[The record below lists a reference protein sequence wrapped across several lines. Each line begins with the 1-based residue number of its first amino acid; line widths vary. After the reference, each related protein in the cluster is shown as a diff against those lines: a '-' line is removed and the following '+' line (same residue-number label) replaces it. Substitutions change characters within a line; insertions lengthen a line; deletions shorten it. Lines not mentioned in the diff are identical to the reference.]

1 MFALSSTKYEQ
12 SGTVAAISIS
22 DTIDENLNGD
32 TLKESNQFYTKLKSK
47 AYKTQITKELYKLF
61 FKAPYTSETVSNKK
75 REQSGEAF
83 LPYQGKRINKLIID
97 VIPPFKPNYLDPDQ
111 KTRIWIEK
119 MANRLHNT
127 SSKGNI
133 RRILYL
139 KEGDTLDAF
148 NTAENERL
156 IRNLSY
162 IKDAHFIVI
171 PVMGSTELVDLYL
184 LVKDQFSWG
193 FDIDVG
199 SLTSTSVELYN
210 RNLYGQG
217 HEIKA
222 GFEYNSGKDP
232 KWGYTT
238 CYEIDNIRSSHI
250 SAGICFSDNYK
261 KSLTTLSLQ
270 KKFETY
276 MTKYAGGLTLSK
288 TRHSKK
294 INSNDPILNEEPL
307 DFDYCSSWLG
317 QSYKLPSKNK
327 LAKSQLF
334 ATVGYSSL
342 NFSERP
348 IVEKDVN
355 NFFHNRK
362 LYLAS
367 LTLKQA
373 KYFTSNL
380 IYNFGRTEDIPYGY
394 SMQVTTGFEDGEFCF
409 RKYLAFEY
417 QRAKHFDKVKAYL
430 FTKFSVSG
438 YFDKKHYEQ
447 GYIVLQNKYISR
459 LRKLGRYR
467 FRNFLELNYNLGIN
481 RFSEEF
487 ITLNT
492 DIGISGFE
500 SLEAIG
506 TQRLTLKF
514 EQITFT
520 PFVAGGFKFAFFNFI
535 DVGTIG
541 SNKNQPFK
549 NKAYYGV
556 GLGLRL
562 NNENLVFKT
571 IELRLAIY
579 PKAPQDFSRTQ
590 YEISGEDRPTFS
602 DFSVDGPKIINFE

>member
-1 MFALSSTKYEQ
+1 MENKKAEQ
-12 SGTVAAISIS
+12 SG
-22 DTIDENLNGD
+22 
-32 TLKESNQFYTKLKSK
+32 Q
-47 AYKTQITKELYKLF
+47 
-61 FKAPYTSETVSNKK
+61 
-75 REQSGEAF
+75 AF

-97 VIPPFKPNYLDPDQ
+97 VIPPFKPNYLDTIE

-119 MANRLHNT
+119 SANRLHNT
-127 SSKGNI
+127 SSKNHI
-133 RRILYL
+133 RRLLYF

-162 IKDAHFIVI
+162 IKDAHFIVV
-171 PVMGSTELVDLYL
+171 PVMGSTELIDLYL

-193 FDIDVG
+193 FDIDAG

-210 RNLYGQG
+210 RNLYGRG

-232 KWGYTT
+232 QWGYTT
-238 CYEIDNIRSSHI
+238 CYDIENFKSSHI
-250 SAGICFSDNYK
+250 NIGVCFSDNYK

-270 KKFETY
+270 KQFETY
-276 MTKYAGGLTLSK
+276 MTKYAGGLTLSR

-307 DFDYCSSWLG
+307 DFDYASNWFG
-317 QSYKLPSKNK
+317 RSYKLPSKDK
-327 LAKSQLF
+327 LYKKQIL
-334 ATVGYSSL
+334 ATIGYSSI

-348 IVEKDVN
+348 TVDKDLN
-355 NFFHNRK
+355 IFFHNKR
-362 LYLAS
+362 LYLTS
-367 LTLKQA
+367 LTLRQT

-380 IYNFGRTEDIPYGY
+380 IYNFGRTEDIPFGY
-394 SMQVTTGFEDGEFCF
+394 SLQVTTGLEDGEFSF

-417 QRAKHFDKVKAYL
+417 KRANYYKKIKTYL
-430 FTKFSVSG
+430 FTKYSISG
-438 YFDKKHYEQ
+438 FFDKSHYEQ
-447 GYIVLQNKYISR
+447 GYIVLQNKLISR

-467 FRNFLELNYNLGIN
+467 FRNFLELNYDLGIN
-481 RFSEEF
+481 RLSEEF

-492 DIGISGFE
+492 DIGISEFK

-520 PFVAGGFKFAFFNFI
+520 PFIAGGFKFAFFNFI

-541 SNKNQPFK
+541 SNKKSPFK
-549 NKAYYGV
+549 NSAYYGF

-571 IELRLAIY
+571 IELRLSIY
-579 PKAPQDFSRTQ
+579 PRAPHDFSSTQ
-590 YEISGEDRPTFS
+590 YGISGEDRPTFS
-602 DFSVDGPKIINFE
+602 DFSVDGPEVIDFE